1 VVGKRL
7 KVLEEDGKTD
17 TPHRIAG
24 SLSVRGVVA
33 CRLGESPHYGY
44 LVKILNFAIMKIK
57 FNEISPSM
65 QGLKVEGGRLVN
77 RMGDGQAN
85 VGVMGIT
92 AAAEMRK
99 AVKQSKKEAMMTRA
113 YVAAERLTERLEG
126 PEGM

>member
-1 VVGKRL
+1 
-7 KVLEEDGKTD
+7 
-17 TPHRIAG
+17 
-24 SLSVRGVVA
+24 
-33 CRLGESPHYGY
+33 
-44 LVKILNFAIMKIK
+44 MKIK

-77 RMGDGQAN
+77 RMADGQAN

-99 AVKQSKKEAMMTRA
+99 AVKQAKKEAMMTRA
-113 YVAAERLTERLEG
+113 YVAAEKLTEKLEG